1 MEVVGKAGLR
11 GVCVWCGRTVKKCA
25 RFVSENVCVGLPAA
39 TVVVHLGQHPP
50 PRAATPCHATQHRA
64 VSSHAT
70 PAQQH
75 AHTAAHHASHP
86 QVCPPELAS
95 LIERCWAAA
104 PHARPSCSEVVGD
117 LEVQLAAANAAYA
130 ATAAMRRQTTHSI
143 SLAGALQTAGTA
155 VQGVVPAVA
164 AAGVTV
170 THSDGRGSD
179 TTTSTLAPASTLD
192 VPSDAPR
199 LMQVAIS
206 LDRPPAAHPVSAPV
220 TDRSALSDPT
230 TMSNQGPPHSS

>member
-1 MEVVGKAGLR
+1 MEKWAWGEVGTGVGGRGQGVWKAGLELND
-11 GVCVWCGRTVKKCA
+11 GLCGCA
-25 RFVSENVCVGLPAA
+25 LREM
-39 TVVVHLGQHPP
+39 VHLGQHPP
-50 PRAATPCHATQHRA
+50 PPAATPCHATRHHA

-70 PAQQH
+70 PTQQH
-75 AHTAAHHASHP
+75 AHTATHHATHL
-86 QVCPPELAS
+86 QVCPPELAA

-104 PHARPSCSEVVGD
+104 PHARPTCSEVVAD
-117 LEVQLAAANAAYA
+117 LEAQLAAANAAYA

-143 SLAGALQTAGTA
+143 SLAGALQTAGTV
-155 VQGVVPAVA
+155 VQGVAPAVE

-170 THSDGRGSD
+170 MHSDGRGSG
-179 TTTSTLAPASTLD
+179 TTTSTLAPTSTLD

-199 LMQVAIS
+199 LMQVATS

-230 TMSNQGPPHSS
+230 TMLHQGLANSS